1 VPVSNGKDQTASPAS
16 GEATQYLARIEA
28 GDAAAAQMLLPLVYD
43 QLRDVAGAIFFG
55 QPASHTLQPTALVH
69 EAYLKLIGSNSNWN
83 DSAHFCAV
91 AATAM
96 RQILSNHARAK
107 RAAKRDAHR
116 VELTVDA
123 MPTPTGP
130 STLDLLDL
138 DDALNE
144 LSQLNAR
151 HSRMIE
157 LRFLG
162 GLTVEAMAD
171 ILGISAGMARRE
183 WRAARAW
190 LSCRLSLGEAP

>member
-1 VPVSNGKDQTASPAS
+1 VPESNGKDQTASPVS

-28 GDAAAAQMLLPLVYD
+28 GDSAAAELLLPLVYD
-43 QLRDVAGAIFFG
+43 QLRDVAGAIFSG
-55 QPASHTLQPTALVH
+55 QHASHTLQPTALVN
-69 EAYLKLIGSNSNWN
+69 EAYLKLMGSNSEWK

-107 RAAKRDAHR
+107 RTAKRGAHR
-116 VELTVDA
+116 VDLTVDA
-123 MPTPTGP
+123 MPTPAGA
-130 STLDLLDL
+130 SSLDLLDL

-157 LRFLG
+157 LRFFG
-162 GLTVEAMAD
+162 GLTVDAMAD
-171 ILGISAGMARRE
+171 ILGISTGMTRRE

-190 LSCRLSLGEAP
+190 LSCRLSMGEAP